1 MANSKD
7 INSTERLLK
16 VIRGSQTPSS
26 NAAEAQNISTKQNK
40 KNSDKFSVHFPKLLA
55 GKRHVQV
62 GVDIGRDDICL
73 AKMTRTSD
81 GRPLLVDQKI
91 IKLDHRIP
99 ADSDDF
105 REFLKSSLTAFAGSL
120 NDCEI
125 WAMMNAADVN
135 VHYLKIPIVPKNQ
148 MENVIYW
155 TAKKEN
161 PIDEKDFIFDYEI
174 QGQVTDQGIP
184 KYSVMVYSAPKA
196 EVEKVR
202 ATFSSIGAD
211 LTGVTIAPFAIQNIF
226 RTKWLTVGETT
237 FASLYIGN
245 DFSRIDIFNKS
256 NLVMTR
262 GIKTGISSMMEA
274 VDESMSDMLPDR
286 RLDKASI
293 EKMLN
298 EVALDPGKLL
308 QDENGI
314 HWNENSILEMITPA
328 LERLTR
334 QIERTLEYY
343 EKSVGYEKVEK
354 LYVSSVLNAF
364 VHPVL
369 HYLGEQLG
377 TRSELFDP
385 FQGKIVAASG
395 MSLSI
400 SERSALVPAIGL
412 ALSDQK
418 HTPNAVFTY
427 VEKNKEITRK
437 RIGRGIFAVFAAAL
451 AVCLVFLVSQAIE
464 YRQLGVKQK
473 KLEQELSR
481 FHPILSKEKVTAL
494 AENLKLRHQKNQ
506 QYSGRYKGMAFIS
519 ELSALTPENIRL
531 VNVQITLPVQGG
543 QGQKTEEVVIEG
555 VVLGDRS
562 ALDAALAQYVM
573 KLKNSPVFKGAALQK
588 SHIAN
593 YKKKEILQFTIN
605 VKTG

>member
-16 VIRGSQTPSS
+16 VIRGSQQPYS
-26 NAAEAQNISTKQNK
+26 NADEAQNISTEQKK
-40 KNSDKFSVHFPKLLA
+40 KNADRFPVRFPKLLT
-55 GKRHVQV
+55 GKHRAHV
-62 GVDIGRDDICL
+62 GIDISRDDISMV
-73 AKMTRTSD
+73 KMARTSD
-81 GRPLLVDQKI
+81 GKPLLVDQKI
-91 IKLDHRIP
+91 VKLDHEIP
-99 ADSDDF
+99 ADSNDF
-105 REFLKSSLTAFAGSL
+105 HDFLKSSLIAFAGSP

-148 MENVIYW
+148 LENVIYW

-161 PIDEKDFIFDYEI
+161 PIDEKDVIFDYEM

-184 KYSVMVYSAPKA
+184 KYSVMVYSAPRA

-202 ATFSSIGAD
+202 ARFSFIGAG
-211 LTGVTIAPFAIQNIF
+211 LAGVTIAPFAIQNIF
-226 RTKWLTVGETT
+226 RTKWVTVSETT

-245 DFSRIDIFNKS
+245 DFSRIDIFHKN

-262 GIKTGISSMMEA
+262 GIKTGVSSMMEA
-274 VDESMSDMLPDR
+274 VDEAVAEMLPNR
-286 RLDKASI
+286 RADKASV
-293 EKMLN
+293 EKILN
-298 EVALDPGKLL
+298 DVSLDPGRVM

-314 HWNENSILEMITPA
+314 DWNQNKIREMITPA

-354 LYVSSVLNAF
+354 LYISSVLNAF

-369 HYLGEQLG
+369 HYISEQLG

-385 FQGKIVAASG
+385 FQGKNTSG
-395 MSLSI
+395 LGASLSLA
-400 SERSALVPAIGL
+400 ERSALVPATGL

-437 RIGRGIFAVFAAAL
+437 RISRGIFAVFAAAL

-473 KLEQELSR
+473 KLEQDLSR
-481 FHPILSKEKVTAL
+481 FHPVLSKEKVTAL
-494 AENLKLRHQKNQ
+494 AENLKLRHQGNQ
-506 QYSGRYKGMAFIS
+506 QYARRYKGIACIS
-519 ELSALTPENIRL
+519 ELSALTPDNIRL
-531 VNVQITLPVQGG
+531 VNVQITMPVQGG

-555 VVLGDRS
+555 VVLGDRNM
-562 ALDAALAQYVM
+562 LDALLAQYVM

-588 SHIAN
+588 SSIAN
-593 YKKKEILQFTIN
+593 FKKKEILQFTIN